1 MASIEGIHALDQV
14 HAFIG
19 DLKPEIV
26 QKIHVLE
33 PETLDKTIVSAI
45 NHQSADKRMEVNLI
59 KQKNSTAHIA
69 IITRK

>member
-45 NHQSADKRMEVNLI
+45 YCTRFLI
-59 KQKNSTAHIA
+59 KTVY
-69 IITRK
+69 